1 MNNKLQ
7 KYFENLIPFLILGIF
22 IAISISLLFVFS
34 YILVWGLL
42 IGGVIWVVMTT
53 LQFFFKKDKTPPPK
67 KKGRIIEHDD
77 KK

>member
-7 KYFENLIPFLILGIF
+7 KYFETLLPFLILGIF

-42 IGGVIWVVMTT
+42 IGAVIWIVMTT
-53 LQFFFKKDKTPPPK
+53 LQFFFKKDKSPPPK
-67 KKGRIIEHDD
+67 KQGRIIEHDH